1 MNTRDQFHFV
11 MGMLSNFIWF
21 NLLWE
26 LRGSF
31 IHHNHFLFQEPIVPD
46 TVLSWALGRGEIEG
60 AIKEL
65 SKSGRC
71 ALATIQILACFM
83 FQVTFLSFWLWIP
96 NSLPHCKIFT
106 IEYGASKH
114 YVCESILIPILQNL
128 NKLPKKQNQKTFD
141 SANPNCTQPNWW
153 KVSHYSMFQ
162 IQNKSVRFKP
172 TGLWHWSLVNDNRI
186 GWTFLGHQIQDSIQC
201 WFCVDGWM
209 GISWGVSR

>member
-1 MNTRDQFHFV
+1 MRDQFHFV
-11 MGMLSNFIWF
+11 MAILSNFRWF

-31 IHHNHFLFQEPIVPD
+31 IHHNSFFFQEPIVPD

-65 SKSGRC
+65 SKSGQC

-83 FQVTFLSFWLWIP
+83 FQVTFLSVWLWIP

-106 IEYGASKH
+106 TEYGASKD

-128 NKLPKKQNQKTFD
+128 NKLPKKQNWKTLD
-141 SANPNCTQPNWW
+141 SAYPNCTQPNWW

-162 IQNKSVRFKP
+162 IQNKPIRFKP
-172 TGLWHWSLVNDNRI
+172 TGLWHWSLINDNHI
-186 GWTFLGHQIQDSIQC
+186 GWTFLGH
-201 WFCVDGWM
+201 
-209 GISWGVSR
+209 